1 MPLSGSLRPFGLRD
15 IKITPIS
22 GGSQIDLPAAMTL
35 SFKETTISG
44 EMRGDDTTV
53 ALVAF
58 SDKVEWEI
66 EAGGIS
72 MEAYAIVTGR
82 TIVASGTTPAQV
94 NKLTAVAGDDYPY
107 FKLYGQSIGDTGG
120 DIHVLLPKCK
130 VMEGIE
136 GEFTDG
142 EFFVT
147 GIKGVAVSDGTK
159 LYEIVQNE
167 TATAVPA
174 T

>member
-15 IKITPIS
+15 IKLVPIPA
-22 GGSQIDLPAAMTL
+22 GTQVDLPAAMTL
-35 SFKETTISG
+35 SFKEVTVSG

-58 SDKVEWEI
+58 ADKVEWEL

-72 MEAYAIVTGR
+72 LEAYAVMTGR
-82 TIVASGTTPAQV
+82 TLTLAGTTPNQT
-94 NKLTAVAGDDYPY
+94 NTLTAVAGDDYPY
-107 FKLYGQSIGDTGG
+107 FKLYGQSVGDEGG

-130 VMEGIE
+130 VMDGLE
-136 GEFTDG
+136 GEFKDG
-142 EFFVT
+142 EFYIT
-147 GIKGVAVSDGTK
+147 NTKGIAVSDGTK
-159 LYEIVQNE
+159 LYDIIQNE
-167 TATAVPA
+167 TKDDLPT